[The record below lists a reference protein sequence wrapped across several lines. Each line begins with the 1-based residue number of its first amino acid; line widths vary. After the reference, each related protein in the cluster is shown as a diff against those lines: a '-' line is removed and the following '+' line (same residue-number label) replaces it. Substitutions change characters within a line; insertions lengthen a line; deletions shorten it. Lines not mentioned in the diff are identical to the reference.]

1 MRSRGT
7 RALVLLSRGAAIFL
21 AMFTLVGLVGE
32 LRGRATDLSL
42 WWIDIRD
49 LPTLVRF
56 GLLGSFAVLLLAWA
70 VRRAPGPRL
79 RRATAI
85 GCLVFAAFALRDAA
99 RYLTVIDGEFVHPS
113 APIPLSALIAVG
125 LAVLAAIA
133 LRRWPHGAVAPDAPG
148 ASEAPTP
155 SSRQEA
161 LGLLVAAGCWAFLF
175 PLAQMVFFGTTDY
188 RRPAD
193 AAVVFGARVYA
204 TGRPSPL
211 LADRIAT
218 GIELYR
224 AGLVGTLVMS
234 GGDGADGFNE
244 ARVMRD
250 EAIAAGVDPAAIL
263 VDPAGNTTEA
273 TVDNSLALLTS
284 RAGGAGGLSP
294 PRIIAV
300 SQAYHL
306 PRIQLAYANGGID
319 ALTVPAADPEP
330 IREMPLLALREVPA
344 FWAYYLR
351 VCLG

>member
-1 MRSRGT
+1 MRSRAGG
-7 RALVLLSRGAAIFL
+7 AFVLLARGAALFL
-21 AMFTLVGLVGE
+21 AILIFVGIVGE

-42 WWIDIRD
+42 WWVDIRD
-49 LPTLVRF
+49 VPGVVRLA
-56 GLLGSFAVLLLAWA
+56 LLASFATLLLAWT
-70 VRRAPGPRL
+70 VRRQPGARL
-79 RRATAI
+79 PRATAI
-85 GCLVFAAFALRDAA
+85 ACVVFAALALRDAA
-99 RYLTVIDGEFVHPS
+99 RFLTVVGGGSVHPS
-113 APIPLSALIAVG
+113 MPIPLSVLIAVG
-125 LAVLAAIA
+125 LGLLAAGA
-133 LRRWPHGAVAPDAPG
+133 LRRPPSHPLGRRREAV
-148 ASEAPTP
+148 
-155 SSRQEA
+155 
-161 LGLLVAAGCWAFLF
+161 GLIVAAGCWAFLF

-218 GIELYR
+218 GVELYR
-224 AGLVGTLVMS
+224 TGLVGTLVMS

-250 EAIAAGVDPAAIL
+250 EAIAAGVAPAAIL

-273 TVDNSLALLTS
+273 TVDNSLVLLAS
-284 RAGGAGGLSP
+284 RGGGSGP
-294 PRIIAV
+294 PNVIAV

-319 ALTVPAADPEP
+319 VLTVPAADPEP

>member
-1 MRSRGT
+1 MRSGAT
-7 RALVLLSRGAAIFL
+7 RAFVVLARGAALFL
-21 AMFTLVGLVGE
+21 AIFTAVGLVGE

-42 WWIDIRD
+42 WWVDVRD
-49 LPTLVRF
+49 LPGVIRLALLVT
-56 GLLGSFAVLLLAWA
+56 FAALLLAWA
-70 VRRAPGPRL
+70 VRPDPGTRL

-85 GCLVFAAFALRDAA
+85 ECIVFAGLALRDAA
-99 RYLTVIDGEFVHPS
+99 RYVTVVGGGSVHPS
-113 APIPLSALIAVG
+113 APIPLSGLIAVG
-125 LAVLAAIA
+125 LTLLAIAVL
-133 LRRWPHGAVAPDAPG
+133 RRGSPRATDRRREVV
-148 ASEAPTP
+148 
-155 SSRQEA
+155 
-161 LGLLVAAGCWAFLF
+161 GLLVAAGSWAFIF

-218 GIELYR
+218 AVELYR
-224 AGLVGTLVMS
+224 TGLVGTLVMS

-250 EAIAAGVDPAAIL
+250 EAIAAGIDPAAIL

-273 TVDNSLALLTS
+273 TVDNSLVLLAS
-284 RAGGAGGLSP
+284 RGGGSGQPSV
-294 PRIIAV
+294 IAV

-319 ALTVPAADPEP
+319 VLTVPAADPEP

-344 FWAYYLR
+344 FWAYYVR